1 MTVDLLTASLF
12 AMLVGN
18 VAGAVFIVDTL
29 LRRDDGPG
37 RVWAFGFLSGMAT
50 TIAYA
55 MWSFGTGG
63 VFAIAV
69 GNALFASTTAI
80 MWIGS
85 RRFNQRPL
93 RFATFAAAG
102 AAVVVAGAVLI
113 EGPAGGDWA
122 GWPVMSIAVVVFSLL
137 AALETMRRPMGRFG
151 IAWALAIVFVV
162 VALFYAVRVVVFF
175 AVGPEA
181 PLFHVWFGSVAAS
194 VFTVVLTI
202 VAVVVTSVLRSTRSE
217 LRSYAWMSSA
227 GITSDGIML
236 APTFL
241 AALGD
246 IVERAGWRTESVA
259 VIAVRIEDVAQI
271 RTAFGA
277 DVAGDVVHAW
287 RQGVRRYAPST
298 GLVGEDGENG
308 LLVVARV
315 ATAADARRQAATI
328 YRGLFESL
336 GAVTSAVIPVVGVG
350 VALSETVGYR
360 ADALVSSA
368 HRAAADAA
376 TSIEASV
383 LFGGVDEAL
392 EDLS

>member
-1 MTVDLLTASLF
+1 
-12 AMLVGN
+12 
-18 VAGAVFIVDTL
+18 
-29 LRRDDGPG
+29 
-37 RVWAFGFLSGMAT
+37 
-50 TIAYA
+50 
-55 MWSFGTGG
+55 
-63 VFAIAV
+63 
-69 GNALFASTTAI
+69 
-80 MWIGS
+80 
-85 RRFNQRPL
+85 
-93 RFATFAAAG
+93 
-102 AAVVVAGAVLI
+102 
-113 EGPAGGDWA
+113 
-122 GWPVMSIAVVVFSLL
+122 
-137 AALETMRRPMGRFG
+137 
-151 IAWALAIVFVV
+151 
-162 VALFYAVRVVVFF
+162 
-175 AVGPEA
+175 
-181 PLFHVWFGSVAAS
+181 VAAN

-202 VAVVVTSVLRSTRSE
+202 VAVVVTSVLRATRSE

-246 IVERAGWRTESVA
+246 IVERAGWRTEPVA

-277 DVAGDVVHAW
+277 DVAGDVLHAW

-308 LLVVARV
+308 LLVVTRA

-360 ADALVSSA
+360 ADSLVGSA

-383 LFGGVDEAL
+383 LFGGVDEAID
-392 EDLS
+392 DLG